1 MKLRIRHPNGA
12 SVLDSLSPE
21 QTVQDLRKAI
31 APIVGISYDRI
42 QGNLLIPN
50 QALALR

>member
-31 APIVGISYDRI
+31 APIVGNIPYQRI
-42 QGNLLIPN
+42 QGNLLISCSGTWH
-50 QALALR
+50 